1 MRVLCSFF
9 LIEAKA
15 KAKRGVVGNRRCLCF
30 VKLFYCSIVELLHCY
45 IARKTRFEAE
55 AKAKATLDV
64 EGNFGIQPVIWT
76 V

>member
-1 MRVLCSFF
+1 MYFCKTAEDEGSLQFFF
-9 LIEAKA
+9 LIEA

-55 AKAKATLDV
+55 AKAQA
-64 EGNFGIQPVIWT
+64 
-76 V
+76 